1 MTVDAAEN
9 LLSSRSLSPPRFRP
23 GDQFPKNHVWDRQFY
38 PVFVGLIWL
47 GVGLGFGPE
56 LAQHIKGGEA
66 SYPLIVHLH
75 AAAFVSWVVLLMA
88 QSLLIRTGRWQVHGR
103 LGIAAVGLAGVML
116 ILGPAVAITIQRAQL
131 SLAHPSPVFGNPAF
145 LAVQLGGILAFGVL
159 FTAGFLLRRKPS
171 AHRRLMLLAT
181 LAISD
186 AGFARWTAPWLH
198 HVMGGGFWADFAGNY
213 AANDVLILVL
223 GTYDLA
229 TRRRLHPAWVGGASY
244 IFLSQ
249 FTATALLR
257 DAAWKTFA
265 LNLMIR

>member
-1 MTVDAAEN
+1 M
-9 LLSSRSLSPPRFRP
+9 
-23 GDQFPKNHVWDRQFY
+23 
-38 PVFVGLIWL
+38 GLIWL

-66 SYPLIVHLH
+66 PYPLIVHLH

-88 QSLLIRTGRWQVHGR
+88 QSLLIRTGRWQIHRR

-145 LAVQLGGILAFGVL
+145 LAVQLGGIIAFGVL
-159 FTAGFLLRRKPS
+159 VTAGFLLRRNPS

-213 AANDVLILVL
+213 AANDVLILLL
-223 GTYDLA
+223 GAYDLI
-229 TRRRLHPAWVGGASY
+229 TRRRLHPALVAGASY

-249 FTATALLR
+249 FTATALMEN
-257 DAAWKTFA
+257 ASWNAFA
-265 LNLMIR
+265 LHFIIQ